1 MYTWMSCPNAEVW
14 DHDTFETIQECIDDA
29 KVNYGVKTGDTIYIG
44 ECQDVSIG
52 GIYFDDVLCRVEED
66 MYEQVG
72 EISEGWDIYSTNGC
86 YADRRPIQDKYNEK
100 LRQLVIDYIK
110 EIGETPTFYKVIN
123 EREII
128 VV

>member
-1 MYTWMSCPNAEVW
+1 MYTWMSYPNAEVW
-14 DHDTFETIQECIDDA
+14 DHGTFETIQECIDDA
-29 KVNYGVKTGDTIYIG
+29 KTNYGVKTGDTIYIG
-44 ECQDVSIG
+44 KCQDVSIG

-72 EISEGWDIYSTNGC
+72 EISEGWDIYSTNGY

-128 VV
+128 VA